1 MFYFWNVRIK
11 EAYHQLQQSIQPL
24 YDNREASNIA
34 DLVMEYITGWN
45 RSRRIIHHDELLSE
59 AQLER
64 YSNCR
69 EELLHGRPT
78 QYVLGHAWFCDMR
91 FQVDEHVLIPRP
103 ETEELVME
111 VKKMYADIAVDVSHT
126 LKLIDIGTGSGCIA
140 IALKKYFP
148 NWDVWALDK
157 SDGALTIAKNN
168 AILLDTEIHFIGSD
182 ILKEAKSDHL
192 PAFDIIISNPP
203 YIPIEDK
210 PDMDDRVLDHEPHAA
225 LFVTDQDPLQFYK
238 AIIVFS
244 DHHLLRGGMLFFET
258 HELYAQAVADL
269 MEENGFENISVKKD
283 FQEKERMVMGRKP
296 GASL

>member
-1 MFYFWNVRIK
+1 MRIK

-111 VKKMYADIAVDVSHT
+111 VKKMYADISTDRDHLFKMV
-126 LKLIDIGTGSGCIA
+126 DIGTGSGCIA

-148 NWDVWALDK
+148 DWDVWAVDK
-157 SDGALTIAKNN
+157 YNGALAIAKKN
-168 AILLDTEIHFIGSD
+168 AVLLDTEVRFVASD
-182 ILKEAKSDHL
+182 ILKEAKTDLL
-192 PAFDIIISNPP
+192 PAFDLIISNPP
-203 YIPIEDK
+203 YIPSEDK
-210 PDMDDRVLDHEPHAA
+210 SAMDDRVLDHEPHDA
-225 LFVTDQDPLQFYK
+225 LFVTDNDPLQFYK
-238 AIIVFS
+238 AIIAFS
-244 DHHLLRGGMLFFET
+244 EQHLLRGGMLFFET
-258 HELYAQAVADL
+258 HELYAQEVAAL
-269 MEENGFENISVKKD
+269 LEANGFEHIVVKKD
-283 FQEKERMVMGRKP
+283 FQEKERIVMGRRA

>member
-1 MFYFWNVRIK
+1 VRIK

-24 YDNREASNIA
+24 YENREAANIA
-34 DLVMEYITGWN
+34 NLIMEDITGWD

-64 YSNCR
+64 YSTCR
-69 EELLHGRPT
+69 NELLHGRPA

-91 FQVDEHVLIPRP
+91 FQVNEHVLIPRP

-111 VKKMYADIAVDVSHT
+111 VKKMYADIADDGKHT
-126 LKLIDIGTGSGCIA
+126 FKLMDIGTGSGCIA

-148 NWDVWALDK
+148 DWDVWALDK
-157 SDGALTIAKNN
+157 SDGALGIAKNN
-168 AILLDTEIHFIGSD
+168 AILLDTEIHFVASD
-182 ILKEAKSDHL
+182 ILKEAKTDHL

-203 YIPIEDK
+203 YIPAEDK
-210 PDMDDRVLDHEPHAA
+210 LDMDDRVLDHEPHAA
-225 LFVTDQDPLQFYK
+225 LFVTDKDPLQFYR
-238 AIIVFS
+238 AIILFS

-269 MEENGFENISVKKD
+269 MEENGFEDISVKKD
-283 FQEKERMVMGRKP
+283 FQEKERMVMGRRP